1 MHQWKCRVLLRA
13 RVSLAPND
21 ATCDGVDDN
30 CNGIA
35 DEDFTGDVLVW
46 LGSLCQRRRRPC
58 IDGVVSQSCVPGEP
72 LALDDS
78 TCDGV
83 DEDCDGAVDEDYA
96 GLSTTCGD
104 GVCGSDGMWVCE
116 GGTPVDTCEA
126 AAPTVSVDAS
136 CDGVD
141 DDCDGLIDEDFV
153 GETVSCGTGACLA
166 EGVETCS
173 GGTITSA
180 CEPLSP
186 RVG

>member
-1 MHQWKCRVLLRA
+1 MYKRQQCINGNVEHFCVPG
-13 RVSLAPND
+13 SPLAPND

-35 DEDFTGDVLVW
+35 DEDFTGETFSCG
-46 LGSLCQRRRRPC
+46 LGVCASEGEETC

-141 DDCDGLIDEDFV
+141 DDLSLIH
-153 GETVSCGTGACLA
+153 
-166 EGVETCS
+166 
-173 GGTITSA
+173 I
-180 CEPLSP
+180 
-186 RVG
+186 